1 MFRSEACQGIC
12 EYLPNKMAIYARP
25 AHLFIVE
32 NWQVMRRIE
41 DPDAKNVHKY
51 AIAVMPDFD
60 LVKFPF
66 LVCSG
71 ESSFNLFSVKD
82 YYMEPLVNAATS
94 AMHAQTAFFFE
105 KDNGHG
111 ITMHFT
117 TTRSNDENKTLQNWH
132 TMHFQQD
139 FIDVLQTNGRLPITS
154 PAETL
159 AICKKV

>member
-1 MFRSEACQGIC
+1 
-12 EYLPNKMAIYARP
+12 
-25 AHLFIVE
+25 
-32 NWQVMRRIE
+32 MRRIE
-41 DPDAKNVHKY
+41 DSDAKNVHKY

-60 LVKFPF
+60 PVKFPF

-132 TMHFQQD
+132 TMHF
-139 FIDVLQTNGRLPITS
+139 
-154 PAETL
+154 
-159 AICKKV
+159 